1 MLAFLCGAMEFAPD
15 GGRDWREKMRRWLE
29 ENVNH
34 AAYDPTV
41 EARRLMSEGDL
52 RCLPGWKTTDLERF
66 RKAMRFII
74 NHDLDVMRSRAD
86 YVVCYW
92 DAAAARGG
100 GGDTPPHATAT
111 TGEGQVSIVQATSA
125 ADAAD
130 APARSRR
137 RGGGSRLARRRRRAG
152 ILLSLPAVIV
162 VVALLGIPIGQAIYY
177 SMTTWDGISSTW
189 IGPSTYTTA
198 LSDPILWRVLQNN
211 ALLLLSVPFAIG
223 VPLGIA
229 ALLHEHVRGWRFFRS
244 VYFLPTAIS
253 WVVIGMVAVQF
264 FALSGLMNA
273 MLRAA
278 GLASLQTDML
288 AGQRSALVAL
298 AITFV
303 WSMLGTNTIIFLTGM
318 ATLDPT
324 LIEAARV
331 DGLTRRQIFFRVT
344 VPLLKRFIQFSFVI
358 TVISAFSALFSLIF
372 VMTNGGPGFGTTT
385 LEFFVY
391 QSAFAQGQFGTGA
404 LYGIILFVIMIIA
417 GLVQLRLIRSEDGEG
432 W

>member
-1 MLAFLCGAMEFAPD
+1 
-15 GGRDWREKMRRWLE
+15 
-29 ENVNH
+29 
-34 AAYDPTV
+34 
-41 EARRLMSEGDL
+41 
-52 RCLPGWKTTDLERF
+52 
-66 RKAMRFII
+66 
-74 NHDLDVMRSRAD
+74 
-86 YVVCYW
+86 
-92 DAAAARGG
+92 
-100 GGDTPPHATAT
+100 
-111 TGEGQVSIVQATSA
+111 VSIVSATSKT
-125 ADAAD
+125 DVP
-130 APARSRR
+130 APSARPHRP
-137 RGGGSRLARRRRRAG
+137 GGGSRLARRRRRAG
-152 ILLSLPAVIV
+152 LLLSLPAVLV
-162 VVALLGIPIGQAIYY
+162 VVALLGLPIGQAIYY
-177 SMTTWDGISSTW
+177 SMTTWDGISATW
-189 IGPSTYTTA
+189 IGPSAYLTA
-198 LSDPILWRVLQNN
+198 LSDPILWRVLENN
-211 ALLLLSVPFAIG
+211 ALLLLSIPFAIG
-223 VPLGIA
+223 IPLGIA
-229 ALLHEHVRGWRFFRS
+229 ALLHEQVRGWRFFRS

-273 MLRAA
+273 MLRAV

-324 LIEAARV
+324 LVEAARV

-344 VPLLKRFIQFSFVI
+344 VPLLRRFIQFSFVI

-391 QSAFAQGQFGTGA
+391 QSAFSQGQFGTGA
-404 LYGIILFVIMIIA
+404 LYGIILFVIMIVV